1 MHIKFLGHGRGSAQG
16 AVAYLLRDTDH
27 LGTERERVEV
37 LRGNPALVAQVADG
51 LDFVHRYTSG
61 VVAWAPE
68 DAPTEEEIEGV
79 LDDLERVFTAGLD
92 DPSRVAWTA
101 VLHQEQG
108 GGVHVHLLV
117 ARVDL
122 ETGKSLNVAPP
133 GWEKTYDP
141 LRDAW
146 NWEKGWARPD
156 DALRERL
163 ESPGRRALIEA
174 SALRAGIGIE
184 PDPRALITRYL
195 VQRIEAGAIEDRQG
209 IIEALQEAGL
219 EVPRQGKD
227 YLTVL
232 DPESGER
239 YRMKG
244 GLYGAGF
251 TPETCKE
258 LGRAAGEE
266 AGERPERGG
275 IADPEQARQS
285 RGELDQAIQRVA
297 QYRVKRYRKPD
308 PEPEKV
314 HEVDLGHDG
323 PGLDPSGG
331 DRGGGVVLLRE
342 DEDGEAAPGRERAP
356 EHRGPDQEATASLS
370 SETVQGEVVLGSST
384 DQEPSPD
391 LYPQQRRKRRR
402 RATDPLKEEERD
414 RDRAA
419 FIARLEGLERAC
431 GGLGWAIGEYDEE
444 LQRLVQADGGYR
456 EQVERFREG
465 EERLARSLGEQR
477 SLTESLTAAAQRAI
491 ELTRQMIRQ
500 MRRGLGDDWGPG

>member
-1 MHIKFLGHGRGSAQG
+1 MHIKFLGHGKGSTQG

-27 LGTERERVEV
+27 LGTPREQVEV
-37 LRGNPALVAQVADG
+37 LRGNPALVAEVGDS

-68 DAPTEEEIEGV
+68 DAPTREEIEGV

-92 DPSRVAWTA
+92 DSSRVAWTA
-101 VLHQEQG
+101 ILHQEQG

-156 DALRERL
+156 DPMRERL

-174 SALRAGIGIE
+174 STLRAGLGVE

-209 IIEALQEAGL
+209 IVEALQEAGL

-232 DPESGER
+232 DPETGER

-258 LGRAAGEE
+258 LGRAAREE
-266 AGERPERGG
+266 AGGGPERGG
-275 IADPEQARQS
+275 VVDPEQAGRA
-285 RGELDQAIQRVA
+285 RRDFGKAIERIA
-297 QYRVKRYRKPD
+297 RYRAERYRKPD
-308 PEPEKV
+308 SEPENV
-314 HEVDLGHDG
+314 HEVDLGRDS
-323 PGLDPSGG
+323 PGVGPSGG
-331 DRGGGVVLLRE
+331 DRGSRVVLLRE
-342 DEDGEAAPGRERAP
+342 DKAAPGRERAS
-356 EHRGPDQEATASLS
+356 EHRGPDQEATASVS
-370 SETVQGEVVLGSST
+370 SERDKREVVLDSPT
-384 DQEPSPD
+384 DQGPSPD
-391 LYPQQRRKRRR
+391 LHPQQRRKKRR
-402 RATDPLKEEERD
+402 RAVDPLKEEERD

-419 FIARLEGLERAC
+419 FIARLESLERAC
-431 GGLGWAIGEYDEE
+431 GGLGGAIGEYDRE
-444 LQRLVQADGGYR
+444 LQGLVAADAG
-456 EQVERFREG
+456 FRAEAKQFRKG
-465 EERLARSLGEQR
+465 EERLAQSLGEQR
-477 SLTESLTAAAQRAI
+477 SLAEKVAGAAQRAI
-491 ELTRQMIRQ
+491 DLAQQVIRQ